1 MVHDSHNLAASFVA
15 RVASRPCSTYHQ
27 IILEPCHDNLQH
39 AEQLISLMMAD
50 LLESRQWIR
59 RREPSQAFQGPNK
72 GPTGTRNTPPYRL
85 CASGPCMSGGQPLP
99 RYIQE
104 TWHSSGSGSV
114 SLLGQLYKTCLSS
127 FLRSR
132 QLQRDLDDCGFGCEV
147 CKVNISS
154 GRARVTLPSVDKQ
167 PAPRPW

>member
-27 IILEPCHDNLQH
+27 VILEPCHDNLQH
-39 AEQLISLMMAD
+39 AGQLISLMMAD

-59 RREPSQAFQGPNK
+59 PREPSQAFQGPK
-72 GPTGTRNTPPYRL
+72 EGPTGTRNMPPLSPMRL
-85 CASGPCMSGGQPLP
+85 GTLRVGRATNPCPGN
-99 RYIQE
+99 R
-104 TWHSSGSGSV
+104 V
-114 SLLGQLYKTCLSS
+114 SLLGQLYKTCLWS

-132 QLQRDLDDCGFGCEV
+132 QLQRDLDDYGFGCEV

-154 GRARVTLPSVDKQ
+154 GLARVTLPSVDKQ
-167 PAPRPW
+167 PAPTE